1 MKSIFVKDLK
11 PGVRIA
17 DIFVL
22 RKKELKDYDSK
33 KFLKL
38 ELGDNS
44 GRIDAVVWDEAE
56 QFYNIAQ
63 IGDAVRAKGWVTTYK
78 EIPQIKLEDLAKAE
92 QGEYDFQDLIS
103 SSQEDPDIL
112 LERFKQKCLSIKN
125 RFLKILL
132 NDLTGD
138 VDLMQRL
145 KVAPAGKLWHHCY
158 IGGLLEHT
166 LRVVSL
172 CELAAQTYGLID
184 RDLLISGALLHDIG
198 KVSEYSISGFIDY
211 TDEGRLVGH
220 IVSGHEIIASYI
232 RKVDG
237 FPKELSARL
246 RHLILSHQGK
256 LECASPVVPQTIE
269 AIVLHY
275 ADELDSK
282 ADAFAKVINKSRSL
296 GKKWSDWVG
305 LIDRYIYIGD
315 EIPEDMEE

>member
-1 MKSIFVKDLK
+1 MKNIFVKDLK
-11 PGVRIA
+11 PGVQIA

-38 ELGDNS
+38 ELGDKS
-44 GRIDAVVWDEAE
+44 GRIDAIVWDEAE
-56 QFYNIAQ
+56 EFYDIAQ
-63 IGDAVRAKGWVTTYK
+63 IGEAVKASGWVTTYK
-78 EIPQIKLEDLAKAE
+78 EMPQIKLEGLIKAKP
-92 QGEYDFQDLIS
+92 GEYNFQDLVS
-103 SSQEDPDIL
+103 SSQEDLNVL
-112 LERFKQKCLSIKN
+112 LEKFKQKCSSIEN
-125 RFLKILL
+125 RYLKILL
-132 NDLTGD
+132 DSLTGD
-138 VDLMQRL
+138 VDLMEKL

-172 CELAAQTYGLID
+172 CELAAQNYDLID
-184 RDLLISGALLHDIG
+184 RDLLVSGALLHDIG
-198 KVSEYSISGFIDY
+198 KISEYSISGFIDY

-220 IVSGHEIIASYI
+220 IVLGYQIIAWHI
-232 RKVDG
+232 QKIDG
-237 FPKELSARL
+237 FPKELSLRL

-282 ADAFAKVINKSRSL
+282 TDAFTRIINKSKSL
-296 GKKWSDWVG
+296 GKKWSEWVN
-305 LIDRYIYIGD
+305 LIDRYIYIGN

>member
-1 MKSIFVKDLK
+1 MKNIFVKDLK
-11 PGVRIA
+11 PGVQIA

-38 ELGDNS
+38 ELGDKS
-44 GRIDAVVWDEAE
+44 GRIDAVIWDEAE
-56 QFYNIAQ
+56 EFYDVAQ
-63 IGDAVRAKGWVTTYK
+63 IGEVVKASGWVTTYK
-78 EIPQIKLEDLAKAE
+78 EIPQIKLEGLTKAKP
-92 QGEYDFQDLIS
+92 GEYNFQDLVS
-103 SSQEDPDIL
+103 SSQEDLDVL
-112 LERFKQKCLSIKN
+112 LEKFKQKCSSIEN
-125 RFLKILL
+125 RYLKILL
-132 NDLTGD
+132 DSLTGD
-138 VDLMQRL
+138 IDLMEKL

-172 CELAAQTYGLID
+172 CELAAQNYDLID
-184 RDLLISGALLHDIG
+184 RDLLVSGALLHDIG

-220 IVSGHEIIASYI
+220 IVLGYQIIAWHI
-232 RKVDG
+232 QKIDG
-237 FPKELSARL
+237 FPKELSLRL

-282 ADAFAKVINKSRSL
+282 ADAFTRIINKFKNL
-296 GKKWSDWVG
+296 GKKWSDWVN
-305 LIDRYIYIGD
+305 LIDRYIYIGN
-315 EIPEDMEE
+315 EIPENMEE